1 MSAGSSKTAI
11 YGALVANLAI
21 AIAKFVASAFTG
33 SSAML
38 SEGIHSVVDTG
49 NQFLLLLG
57 IRRSARPADG
67 LHPFGYG
74 KELYFWSLIV
84 AVLLFALGGG
94 MSLYE
99 GIVHILEPEPAT
111 DPFWN
116 YLVLGLAFAFE
127 GTSWYIAFRALKKE
141 EPVGFFKGLRASK
154 DPSVFVVLFEDSAA
168 LAGIVVA
175 FLGVFLG
182 HTFDNPYFDGG
193 ASVIIGLLLGAVA
206 VLLASESKGL
216 LLGEGVDPDT
226 RQSLRQILLD
236 DPDVDQIK
244 DPLTMHFGPHE
255 VLLAVNVTFKP
266 ELSSEEVAYA
276 VDRIEESIR
285 STHPDVKR
293 IFIEASAISKKNR
306 SETSAQ

>member
-21 AIAKFVASAFTG
+21 AIAKFIASAFTG

-57 IRRSARPADG
+57 IKRSARPADEQ
-67 LHPFGYG
+67 HPFGYG

-99 GIVHILEPEPAT
+99 GIIHILEPEPAT

-127 GTSWYIAFRALKKE
+127 GVSWYIAFRALKKE
-141 EPVGFFKGLRASK
+141 EHVGFFKGLRASK

-168 LAGIVVA
+168 LAGILVA

-182 HTFDNPYFDGG
+182 HMFNNPYFDGA
-193 ASVIIGLLLGAVA
+193 ASVIIGLILGLVA
-206 VLLASESKGL
+206 VLLAKESKGL

-226 RQSLRQILLD
+226 RQSLRTILLD

-255 VLLAVNVTFKP
+255 VLLAVNVTFNS
-266 ELSSEEVAYA
+266 ELSAEKVAYA
-276 VDRIEESIR
+276 VDRIEEGIR
-285 STHPDVKR
+285 SAHPDVKR
-293 IFIEASAISKKNR
+293 IFIEASAISKKKVL
-306 SETSAQ
+306 S